1 MTGDIYLWWSQ
12 NKSGVDDWHLSNLE
26 FSIEKFGTVWCPDK
40 ECWVYWG
47 MKSICGKVRGVM
59 ARCSSVGPFWTQP
72 VPWLLFSNTPFL
84 KNAENSHTSRL
95 VSWRPPSDL
104 RGESKDDSIT
114 WNRFLRYRWKIIT
127 LESAVSVF
135 AGFYTRVY
143 LQVVSALCNHPFIS
157 VSKQFLWRKF

>member
-1 MTGDIYLWWSQ
+1 
-12 NKSGVDDWHLSNLE
+12 
-26 FSIEKFGTVWCPDK
+26 
-40 ECWVYWG
+40 
-47 MKSICGKVRGVM
+47 M

-84 KNAENSHTSRL
+84 KNGENSHTSRL

-104 RGESKDDSIT
+104 RGESEDDNIT

-135 AGFYTRVY
+135 AGFYTRFY
-143 LQVVSALCNHPFIS
+143 LQVVSALRNHPFIS
-157 VSKQFLWRKF
+157 VSKQFLWRKFQSCQLRRKEHVHNHTEKVGAPRRMVSPQDTSASDSCASL